1 MPIVQAYFVLRLKAN
16 KAIRSTPQIHRKFEP
31 LIQGLKIMDLT
42 FGAFSLR
49 LLVKLFKKPNLQDN
63 DKLGLNTS
71 LKMMMEGMVP
81 QEEHDA
87 YR

>member
-31 LIQGLKIMDLT
+31 LKIMDLT

-63 DKLGLNTS
+63 DKQGLNTS
-71 LKMMMEGMVP
+71 LKMMMDGMVP

>member
-31 LIQGLKIMDLT
+31 LKIMDLT

-63 DKLGLNTS
+63 DK
-71 LKMMMEGMVP
+71 
-81 QEEHDA
+81 
-87 YR
+87 